1 MEGAELM
8 VVSIGMFVGSLIGLF
23 FVELGADD
31 PISCIIG
38 ALLAGGV
45 SCAAYAVLK
54 PILGF

>member
-1 MEGAELM
+1 MECAEIM
-8 VVSIGMFVGSLIGLF
+8 MVSIGMFVGSLIGLL
-23 FVELGADD
+23 FVGIGADD